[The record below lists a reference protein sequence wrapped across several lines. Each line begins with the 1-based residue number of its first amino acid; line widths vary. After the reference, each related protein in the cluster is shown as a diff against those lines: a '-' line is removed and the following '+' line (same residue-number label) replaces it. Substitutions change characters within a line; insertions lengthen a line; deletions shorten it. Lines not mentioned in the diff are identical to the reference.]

1 MHSLSQSNVVLVFV
15 HIDAVTLQCA
25 GDCLRVCQSVLVLLE
40 AVERVPDEVLGDPLP
55 AVAALL
61 LVAGHRGRGR
71 HGLLAFIAN
80 VYRASGGFTINYNQY
95 GRKYIYRCTDI
106 SIGAAI

>member
-1 MHSLSQSNVVLVFV
+1 MFV

-25 GDCLRVCQSVLVLLE
+25 GGGFRVCPSLLVLLE

-61 LVAGHRGRGR
+61 LVTRHRGRGR

-80 VYRASGGFTINYNQY
+80 VYRASGGFRI
-95 GRKYIYRCTDI
+95 D
-106 SIGAAI
+106 

>member
-1 MHSLSQSNVVLVFV
+1 MLISLTFA

-25 GDCLRVCQSVLVLLE
+25 GGGLRVRQSLLILLE

-61 LVAGHRGRGR
+61 LVTGHRGRGR

-80 VYRASGGFTINYNQY
+80 LYRASGGFTINYN
-95 GRKYIYRCTDI
+95 
-106 SIGAAI
+106 